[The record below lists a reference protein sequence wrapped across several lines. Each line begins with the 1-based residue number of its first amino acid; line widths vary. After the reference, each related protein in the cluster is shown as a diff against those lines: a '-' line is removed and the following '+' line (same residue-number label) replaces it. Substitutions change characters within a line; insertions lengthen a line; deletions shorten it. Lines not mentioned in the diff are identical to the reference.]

1 MAKGKKGAKS
11 AVDKAAA
18 EEAERLR
25 LEEEI
30 RQQELRAKKEREL
43 REQRER
49 EAFEALFNQWKRF
62 LECSILPDPLNEPE
76 LNTYLSLWGEEPVGN
91 DDDPSLQGIIDALP
105 NAEKLCNEI
114 MLAVSIE
121 CDNQNLPG
129 QLNLRMQLNTMRQL
143 IISKWDLVTCR
154 IMQHYDHFN
163 VESNEN
169 FHFAETTE
177 NYIYGVWGNLTR
189 NPRHKTIEYSNI
201 KLAMTLPKPISL
213 ASVAIR
219 MLYQSGFTA
228 AAPFFY
234 QDTDQ
239 HMSVVG
245 GVLFLDLFEMPEAP
259 RVVSSFA
266 IRQILSP
273 DGKLKYIQY
282 PFKKT
287 ATEAAEEEGDKDG
300 LADLNVWPAQIS
312 YDIFPDCFIHK
323 ASAKMMSWDSEQ
335 MCWSDE
341 NVGDVEINIENGAI
355 KFKTTQ
361 FRPTAFVQKTYA
373 EFPFQDWSIE
383 PIGKSRAL
391 FKIQGCQNELQFE
404 VFDGK
409 CRLISP
415 MTAFLEKSMDGK
427 WFTPSLFFMQLSQ
440 VGLNYTGPQS
450 LRGIDV
456 DPAVLKGPVL
466 EQLAVKGIGLCAQL
480 FAVKRSPSNK
490 QLANTKLSL
499 QIQQVNNGQTVSD
512 DPAAWK
518 TILFDSSCKIGEN
531 DQKIG
536 FWVPDGEVT
545 DETKFNSE
553 NQEKA
558 NLHSS
563 IYSLMR
569 SLASD
574 NDALTVLDETDAMFS
589 NTIFQVLQVTR
600 LLSFSG

>member
-25 LEEEI
+25 LEEEA
-30 RQQELRAKKEREL
+30 RLQELRAKKEREL
-43 REQRER
+43 REKQER

-76 LNTYLSLWGEEPVGN
+76 LNTYLSLWAEEPVGN
-91 DDDPSLQGIIDALP
+91 EDDLTLQGITEALP

-114 MLAVSIE
+114 AEAISIE
-121 CDNQNLPG
+121 CDNQNVPG
-129 QLNLRMQLNTMRQL
+129 QLNLRMQLTTMRQL
-143 IISKWDLVTCR
+143 IVSKWDLVTTR

-169 FHFAETTE
+169 FHFAGSTD
-177 NYIYGVWGNLTR
+177 NYIFGIWGNLTR

-219 MLYQSGFTA
+219 MLYESGFTA
-228 AAPFFY
+228 SAPFFY

-239 HMSVVG
+239 HMSVIG
-245 GVLFLDLFEMPEAP
+245 GVLFLDIFEMPEAP
-259 RVVSSFA
+259 KVMSSMA

-287 ATEAAEEEGDKDG
+287 VTEAAEEEGDKDG
-300 LADLNVWPAQIS
+300 LTDLNVWPAQIS

-323 ASAKMMSWDSEQ
+323 ESAKMMSWDDEQ

-341 NVGDVEINIENGAI
+341 NVGDVEINIESGAI

-373 EFPFQDWSIE
+373 EYPFQDWSIE

-391 FKIQGCQNELQFE
+391 FVIRGSQNLLKFE

-409 CRLISP
+409 CRLITP
-415 MTAFLEKSMDGK
+415 MTDFLEKNMEGK
-427 WFTPSLFFMQLSQ
+427 WFTPSLFFMKLSQ
-440 VGLNYTGPQS
+440 IGLNFTGPQS
-450 LRGIDV
+450 LRGIDI
-456 DPAVLKGPVL
+456 DPSVLKGPL
-466 EQLAVKGIGLCAQL
+466 MEDLAIKGIGLSAQL
-480 FAVKRSPSNK
+480 FAIKRSPSNK
-490 QLANTKLSL
+490 QLANAKMTL
-499 QIQQVNNGQTVSD
+499 QIQQVAEGQPVSD

-518 TILFDSSCKIGEN
+518 TILFDSSCKIGET

-545 DETKFNSE
+545 DETKFSAD

-563 IYSLMR
+563 VYSLIR
-569 SLASD
+569 SLVTD
-574 NDALTVLDETDAMFS
+574 KNTLTVLDETDVMFS
-589 NTIFQVLQVTR
+589 KTIFEVLQVTR
-600 LLSFSG
+600 LLSFSA